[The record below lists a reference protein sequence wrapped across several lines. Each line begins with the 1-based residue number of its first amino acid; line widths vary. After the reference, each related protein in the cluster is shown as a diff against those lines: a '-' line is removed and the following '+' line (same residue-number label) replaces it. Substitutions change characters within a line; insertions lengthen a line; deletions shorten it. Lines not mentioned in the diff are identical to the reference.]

1 MLFFR
6 TEKQLIN
13 TKILHQVHLFS
24 QDGERQFKLSGRKKM
39 KEKNKQQ
46 RRNEERRKRG
56 ERKRE
61 KDRKSL

>member
-1 MLFFR
+1 
-6 TEKQLIN
+6 
-13 TKILHQVHLFS
+13 
-24 QDGERQFKLSGRKKM
+24 M

-61 KDRKSL
+61 KDRKFITFNRETNPLAFCNLYLESINI